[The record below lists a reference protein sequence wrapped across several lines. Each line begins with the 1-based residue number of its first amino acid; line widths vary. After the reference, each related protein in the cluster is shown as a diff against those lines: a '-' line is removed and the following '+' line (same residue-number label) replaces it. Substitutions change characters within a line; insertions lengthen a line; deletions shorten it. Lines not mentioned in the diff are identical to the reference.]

1 MDYRKLEIDIKNK
14 KFSPVYILHGEEPYF
29 IDQITQLICDHALEE
44 HEKDFNQHIVYG
56 RDADLLSIVS
66 ELKGYPMMAERR
78 LVVIREAQDFK
89 DIDKLEEY
97 IASPCETS
105 VLVIA
110 HKYKAINGNKRI
122 IKNTRK
128 VGVIFKSEKVKDYK
142 LGEWIVSFLK
152 KAGYQINSKGSMLL
166 SEHIGNDLSRM
177 TNELNKL
184 MDILDKGTHINEVHI
199 EENIGISKDYNV
211 FELINAIGDGDIN
224 KANQIIYYFN
234 NNPKAADPIA
244 IVASIFYFF
253 TQLMKIHFIKN
264 KSRENIAQELK
275 LPPFI
280 AGKLLQSS
288 RRFSSKK
295 IAENIEILHEYDL
308 RSKGVNYNHS
318 DKGPLM
324 KELIFKLLY

>member
-29 IDQITQLICDHALEE
+29 IDQLTQLICDHALEE

-56 RDADLLSIVS
+56 RDAELLSIIS
-66 ELKGYPMMAERR
+66 ELKGYPMMSERR
-78 LVVIREAQDFK
+78 VVVIREAQDFK
-89 DIDKLEEY
+89 DIDKLEDY

-110 HKYKAINGNKRI
+110 HKYKPINGNKRI

-142 LGEWIVSFLK
+142 LSEWIVSFLK
-152 KAGYQINSKGSMLL
+152 KAGYQINSKGAMLL

-264 KSRENIAQELK
+264 KSRENIAHELK